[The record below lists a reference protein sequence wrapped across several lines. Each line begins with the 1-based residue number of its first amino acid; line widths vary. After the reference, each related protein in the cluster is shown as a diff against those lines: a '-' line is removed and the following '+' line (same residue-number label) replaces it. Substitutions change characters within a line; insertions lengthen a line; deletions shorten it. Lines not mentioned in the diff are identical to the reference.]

1 MSILNEI
8 KCPHCGQSFTVDE
21 AGYAAILSQ
30 VRTDEFDRELHER
43 LQKENDLAIS
53 KAVAEKDKKISEL
66 RMNIQQLENDA
77 EKNRKDTELAVTKA
91 VSETKDEYNKLL
103 AEKGSELEQKKRE
116 IEKLNAQSER
126 EKLEREL
133 AVKNAVSEVE
143 KERDTQK
150 AEYEAE
156 LKKQKELT
164 DYYKDLKARQ
174 STKMVGETL
183 EQHCEQEF
191 NKLRSLFRGVYFE
204 KDNDVV
210 DGTKGDYIY
219 RETDDDGI
227 EIISIMFEMKNEMET
242 TAAKHKNE
250 SFFKKLD
257 EDRKKKNCE
266 YAVLVSLLES
276 DSDLYNQ
283 GIVDV
288 SYRYE
293 KMYVIR
299 PQFFIPMITILRN
312 AALNSMKYKR
322 QLSDMQ
328 NQEID
333 ITNFEKKLENFKKDF
348 SERTKWAKD
357 RFDDAIKEIDKSI
370 ESLQQVKKDLQTSFN
385 HLKIADSKTNSL
397 LTIRNLTDGNE
408 TMTEMFNAL
417 KDGEA

>member
-1 MSILNEI
+1 MNEI
-8 KCPHCGQSFTVDE
+8 KCPHCGQSFTVDK

-77 EKNRKDTELAVTKA
+77 EKNRQNTELAVTKA

-219 RETDDDGI
+219 RETDNDGI

-257 EDRKKKNCE
+257 EDRKKKKCE
-266 YAVLVSLLES
+266 YAVLVSMLES
-276 DSDLYNQ
+276 DSDFYNQ

-288 SYRYE
+288 SYKYE

-312 AALNSMKYKR
+312 AALNSMEYKK
-322 QLSDMQ
+322 QVENMK

-333 ITNFEKKLENFKKDF
+333 ITNFEEKIETFKKGF
-348 SERTKWAKD
+348 SRNYDLAKNQ
-357 RFDDAIKEIDKSI
+357 FNTAITEIDKTI
-370 ESLQQVKKDLQTSFN
+370 EHLQKVKENLSKSLNNL
-385 HLKIADSKTNSL
+385 SL
-397 LTIRNLTDGNE
+397 AGQKAQNQLTIRALTKGNE

-417 KDGEA
+417 KNDEA

>member
-1 MSILNEI
+1 MNEI
-8 KCPHCGQSFTVDE
+8 KCPHCGQSFTVDK

-77 EKNRKDTELAVTKA
+77 EKNRQNTELAVTKA

-219 RETDDDGI
+219 RETDNDGI

-242 TAAKHKNE
+242 TAGN
-250 SFFKKLD
+250 
-257 EDRKKKNCE
+257 NC
-266 YAVLVSLLES
+266 S
-276 DSDLYNQ
+276 
-283 GIVDV
+283 
-288 SYRYE
+288 
-293 KMYVIR
+293 
-299 PQFFIPMITILRN
+299 
-312 AALNSMKYKR
+312 
-322 QLSDMQ
+322 
-328 NQEID
+328 
-333 ITNFEKKLENFKKDF
+333 
-348 SERTKWAKD
+348 
-357 RFDDAIKEIDKSI
+357 
-370 ESLQQVKKDLQTSFN
+370 QT
-385 HLKIADSKTNSL
+385 
-397 LTIRNLTDGNE
+397 
-408 TMTEMFNAL
+408 
-417 KDGEA
+417 

>member
-1 MSILNEI
+1 MNEI

-30 VRTDEFDRELHER
+30 VRTAEFDKELHER
-43 LQKENDLAIS
+43 LQKETDLAIS
-53 KAVAEKDKKISEL
+53 NAVAEKNEEINRLKMAVK
-66 RMNIQQLENDA
+66 QLENDA
-77 EKNRKDTELAVTKA
+77 EKNSQNTELAVTKA
-91 VSETKDEYNKLL
+91 VNETTDKYNKQLD
-103 AEKGSELEQKKRE
+103 EKRSELEQKNQQIIQLE
-116 IEKLNAQSER
+116 ANLER
-126 EKLEREL
+126 EKVEGQL

-150 AEYEAE
+150 AEYEE
-156 LKKQKELT
+156 KKKKQKELT
-164 DYYKDLKARQ
+164 EYYKDLKARQ
-174 STKMVGETL
+174 STKMIGETL
-183 EQHCEQEF
+183 EQHCEQSF
-191 NKLRSLFRGVYFE
+191 NMIRAAAFRNAYFE

-242 TAAKHKNE
+242 TAVKHKNE

-370 ESLQQVKKDLQTSFN
+370 ESLQQIKKNLQTSFN
-385 HLKIADSKTNSL
+385 HIKIADSKTNSL
-397 LTIRNLTDGNE
+397 LTIRALTDGNE

-417 KDGEA
+417 KDGET

>member
-1 MSILNEI
+1 MNEI

-30 VRTDEFDRELHER
+30 VRTAEFDKELHER
-43 LQKENDLAIS
+43 LQKETDLAIS
-53 KAVAEKDKKISEL
+53 NAVAEKNEEINRLKMAVK
-66 RMNIQQLENDA
+66 QLENDA
-77 EKNRKDTELAVTKA
+77 EKNSQNTELAVTKA
-91 VSETKDEYNKLL
+91 VNETTDKYNKQLD
-103 AEKGSELEQKKRE
+103 EKRSELEQKNQQIIQLE
-116 IEKLNAQSER
+116 ANLER
-126 EKLEREL
+126 EKVEGQL

-164 DYYKDLKARQ
+164 EYYKDLKARQ
-174 STKMVGETL
+174 STKMIGETL
-183 EQHCEQEF
+183 EQHCEQSF
-191 NKLRSLFRGVYFE
+191 NMIRAAAFRNAYFE

-370 ESLQQVKKDLQTSFN
+370 ESLQQIKKNLQTSFN
-385 HLKIADSKTNSL
+385 HIKIADSKTNSL
-397 LTIRNLTDGNE
+397 LTIRALTDGNE

-417 KDGEA
+417 KDGET

>member
-1 MSILNEI
+1 MNEI
-8 KCPHCGQSFTVDE
+8 KCPHCGQSFTVDK

-77 EKNRKDTELAVTKA
+77 EKNRQNTELAVTKA

-219 RETDDDGI
+219 RETDNDGI
-227 EIISIMFEMKNEMET
+227 EIISIMFEMKNETET
-242 TAAKHKNE
+242 TAVKHKNE

-257 EDRKKKNCE
+257 EDRKKKKCE
-266 YAVLVSLLES
+266 YAVLVSMLES
-276 DSDLYNQ
+276 DSDFYNQ

-288 SYRYE
+288 SYKYE

-312 AALNSMKYKR
+312 AALNSMEYKK
-322 QLSDMQ
+322 QVENMK

-333 ITNFEKKLENFKKDF
+333 ITNFEEKIENFKKDF

-370 ESLQQVKKDLQTSFN
+370 ESLQQVKKNLQTSFN
-385 HLKIADSKTNSL
+385 HIKIADSKTNSL
-397 LTIRNLTDGNE
+397 LTIRALTDGNE

-417 KDGEA
+417 KNDEA

>member
-1 MSILNEI
+1 MNEI
-8 KCPHCGQSFTVDE
+8 KCPHCGQSFTVDK

-77 EKNRKDTELAVTKA
+77 EKNRQNTELAVTKA

-219 RETDDDGI
+219 RETDNDGI

-242 TAAKHKNE
+242 TAVKHKNE

-257 EDRKKKNCE
+257 EDRKKKKCE
-266 YAVLVSLLES
+266 YAVLVSMLES
-276 DSDLYNQ
+276 DSDFYNQ

-288 SYRYE
+288 SYKYE

-312 AALNSMKYKR
+312 AALNSMEYKK
-322 QLSDMQ
+322 QVENMK

-333 ITNFEKKLENFKKDF
+333 ITNFEEKIETFKKGF
-348 SERTKWAKD
+348 SRNYDLAKNQ
-357 RFDDAIKEIDKSI
+357 FNTAITEIDKTI
-370 ESLQQVKKDLQTSFN
+370 EHLQKVKENLSKSLNNL
-385 HLKIADSKTNSL
+385 SL
-397 LTIRNLTDGNE
+397 AGQKAQNQLTIRALTKGNE

-417 KDGEA
+417 KNDEA

>member
-1 MSILNEI
+1 MNEI

-30 VRTDEFDRELHER
+30 VRTAEFDKELHER
-43 LQKENDLAIS
+43 LQKETDLAIS
-53 KAVAEKDKKISEL
+53 NAVAEKNEEINRLKMAVK
-66 RMNIQQLENDA
+66 QLENDA
-77 EKNRKDTELAVTKA
+77 EKNSQNTELAVTKA
-91 VSETKDEYNKLL
+91 VNETTDKYNKQLD
-103 AEKGSELEQKKRE
+103 EKRSELEQKNQQIIQLE
-116 IEKLNAQSER
+116 ANLER
-126 EKLEREL
+126 EKVEGQL

-164 DYYKDLKARQ
+164 EYYKDLKARQ
-174 STKMVGETL
+174 STKMIGETL
-183 EQHCEQEF
+183 EQHCEQSF
-191 NKLRSLFRGVYFE
+191 NMIRAAAFRNAYFE

-210 DGTKGDYIY
+210 DGTQGDYIY

-370 ESLQQVKKDLQTSFN
+370 ESLQQIKKNLQTSFN
-385 HLKIADSKTNSL
+385 HIKIADSKTNSL
-397 LTIRNLTDGNE
+397 LTIRALTDGNE

-417 KDGEA
+417 KDGET

>member
-1 MSILNEI
+1 MNEI

-77 EKNRKDTELAVTKA
+77 EKNRQNTELAVTKA

-219 RETDDDGI
+219 RETDNDGI

-242 TAAKHKNE
+242 TAVKHKNE

-257 EDRKKKNCE
+257 EDRKKKKCE
-266 YAVLVSLLES
+266 YAVLVSMLES
-276 DSDLYNQ
+276 DSDFYNQ

-288 SYRYE
+288 SYKYE

-312 AALNSMKYKR
+312 AALNSMEYKK
-322 QLSDMQ
+322 QVENMK

-333 ITNFEKKLENFKKDF
+333 ITNFEEKIENFKKDF

-357 RFDDAIKEIDKSI
+357 RLSKSLNNL
-370 ESLQQVKKDLQTSFN
+370 SL
-385 HLKIADSKTNSL
+385 ADQKAQNQ
-397 LTIRNLTDGNE
+397 LTIRALTKGNE

-417 KDGEA
+417 KNDEA

>member
-1 MSILNEI
+1 MNEI

-30 VRTDEFDRELHER
+30 VRTAEFDKELHER
-43 LQKENDLAIS
+43 LQKETDLAIS
-53 KAVAEKDKKISEL
+53 NAVAEKNEEINRLKMAVK
-66 RMNIQQLENDA
+66 QLENDA
-77 EKNRKDTELAVTKA
+77 EKNSQNTELAVTKA
-91 VSETKDEYNKLL
+91 VNETTDKYNKQLD
-103 AEKGSELEQKKRE
+103 EKRSELEQKNQQIIQLE
-116 IEKLNAQSER
+116 A
-126 EKLEREL
+126 KLEREKVEGQL

-164 DYYKDLKARQ
+164 EYYKDLKARQ
-174 STKMVGETL
+174 STKMIGETL
-183 EQHCEQEF
+183 EQHCEQSF
-191 NKLRSLFRGVYFE
+191 NMIRAAAFRNAYFE

-266 YAVLVSLLES
+266 YAVLVSLLEN

-370 ESLQQVKKDLQTSFN
+370 ESLQQIKKNLQTSFN
-385 HLKIADSKTNSL
+385 HIKIADSKTNSL
-397 LTIRNLTDGNE
+397 LTIRALTDGNE

-417 KDGEA
+417 KDGET